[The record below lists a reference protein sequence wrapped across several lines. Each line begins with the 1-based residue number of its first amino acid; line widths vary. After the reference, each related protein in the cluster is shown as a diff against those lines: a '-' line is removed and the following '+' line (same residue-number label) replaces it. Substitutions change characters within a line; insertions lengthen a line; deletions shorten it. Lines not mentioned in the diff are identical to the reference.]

1 MVLLASRHCLA
12 EEVEV
17 LRLHLIAEQVSR
29 RHHDIPLHV
38 GLFLGR
44 CHCGEHL
51 IGTLHEVGL
60 SEHEFSEVVRLHA
73 FCLEQFG
80 EFDMRIRPFK
90 LVDGHF
96 VVVGLHIAQFGTRFR
111 HLGQPGLH
119 VENGVHFLLS
129 HLLLEAEEAEHTHDM
144 FLISLAYGGGS
155 LIVVEIIFFL
165 SEHETALIDI
175 EDVHLGVL
183 LVGAEIGA
191 VGHAVAEG
199 RILELYAAQGIGRL
213 GLLNLVDERHGG
225 RHALA
230 VASCGVHGEFVE
242 VAEFLLH
249 ASACGGF
256 SREFGQDFVDA
267 FVVVTG
273 QAVETAEA

>member
-1 MVLLASRHCLA
+1 ML
-12 EEVEV
+12 
-17 LRLHLIAEQVSR
+17 
-29 RHHDIPLHV
+29 
-38 GLFLGR
+38 
-44 CHCGEHL
+44 L
-51 IGTLHEVGL
+51 IG
-60 SEHEFSEVVRLHA
+60 
-73 FCLEQFG
+73 
-80 EFDMRIRPFK
+80 
-90 LVDGHF
+90 
-96 VVVGLHIAQFGTRFR
+96 
-111 HLGQPGLH
+111 
-119 VENGVHFLLS
+119 
-129 HLLLEAEEAEHTHDM
+129 
-144 FLISLAYGGGS
+144 LAYGGGS